1 MLLGSIPDIKP
12 WSLEISYYKGVEESM
27 ISKVGQIMLYVNNQ
41 DEAVNFWTEKVG
53 FSVISDEDNG
63 QGMRWIEIAPTK
75 DTETSIILHNKEFVA
90 KMSPG
95 LNLGTPSLMFFSENF
110 DELYTS
116 LSNKNIKVGEI
127 VNMPSGRVF
136 NFADNEENY
145 FAVMEKSKP

>member
-1 MLLGSIPDIKP
+1 
-12 WSLEISYYKGVEESM
+12 M

-41 DEAVNFWTEKVG
+41 DEALNFWTEKVG
-53 FSVISDEDNG
+53 FTVISEENNG

-75 DTETSIILHNKEFVA
+75 GAETSIILHNKEFVA

-95 LNLGTPSLMFFSENF
+95 LNLGTPSLMFFSENL
-110 DELYTS
+110 DQLYS
-116 LSNKNIKVGEI
+116 DLSNKNVKVGEI

-145 FAVMEKSKP
+145 FAVMEKK